1 MDVAGVAS
9 VPAQFLVLMVLVCG
23 KKKIYIYIFFFLI
36 GNRYF
41 H

>member
-23 KKKIYIYIFFFLI
+23 KKIYIYIFFY
-36 GNRYF
+36 R
-41 H
+41 

>member
-23 KKKIYIYIFFFLI
+23 KYIYIYIFFI

>member
-23 KKKIYIYIFFFLI
+23 KNIYIYIFFFI

>member
-9 VPAQFLVLMVLVCG
+9 VPAQFLVLMLLG
-23 KKKIYIYIFFFLI
+23 GGNIYIYIYIYLI
-36 GNRYF
+36 SNRYF

>member
-23 KKKIYIYIFFFLI
+23 KKKNIYIYI
-36 GNRYF
+36 YF
-41 H
+41 

>member
-23 KKKIYIYIFFFLI
+23 KKKYIYIYFFFFD
-36 GNRYF
+36 R
-41 H
+41 